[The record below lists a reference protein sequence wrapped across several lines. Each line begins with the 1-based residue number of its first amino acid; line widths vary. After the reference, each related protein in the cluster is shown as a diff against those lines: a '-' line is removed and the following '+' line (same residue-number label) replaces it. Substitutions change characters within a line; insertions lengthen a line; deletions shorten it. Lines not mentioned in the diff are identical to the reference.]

1 MVTHGCRRLLLLPV
15 LGTRWPGRSPS
26 LRQLSLVPAR
36 RCNIGACSYKLR
48 NVDLHPMWKGPL
60 DIPGG
65 TRQSPIDIRVRDS
78 VFDPQL
84 APVTTQYDPNTCLH
98 IWNNGYSFIVE
109 FDDCTDKSVVTG
121 GPLTN
126 QFRLKQFHFHWG
138 VNNDWGSEH
147 TVDKKVFPAELHLV
161 HWNSC
166 KYKSFEE
173 AIMEDNGLAV
183 IGVFLKLGKHHQ
195 QLQKVVDIL
204 PSVRYKD
211 ALTECNYFDPSSL
224 LPSCSDYWTYSG
236 SLTTPPLTE
245 SVTWIIKKKPIE
257 VDHNQLAVFR
267 SLLFTA
273 VGEEEKYMVDNFRPL
288 QPLMNRTV
296 HSSFKPALQMSDFK
310 KKAEEQEHRQQAG

>member
-1 MVTHGCRRLLLLPV
+1 MKVMSLLLFSRQL
-15 LGTRWPGRSPS
+15 GRSI
-26 LRQLSLVPAR
+26 LNKQRLQVR
-36 RCNIGACSYKLR
+36 HCNLAACSLQNKKAT
-48 NVDLHPMWKGPL
+48 LHPMWKGPL

>member
-1 MVTHGCRRLLLLPV
+1 
-15 LGTRWPGRSPS
+15 
-26 LRQLSLVPAR
+26 
-36 RCNIGACSYKLR
+36 
-48 NVDLHPMWKGPL
+48 MWKGPL